1 MKKAWKIA
9 LAVVLALFLLFS
21 AVSFVFVKLSFDE
34 NFQRTAPRE
43 FTAYIQYQ
51 DVEDWLERELIS
63 FPSGENQLQGYLYGA
78 DHTKG
83 LIVLSHGMG
92 GGADNYLG
100 DIMYFLDAGYQV
112 FAFDNT
118 GCYLSE
124 GNNCVGPVQS
134 VIDLDAALTF
144 IEGEPRFEGLP
155 VLLYGHSWGG
165 YAVTA
170 IFNFDHEIAASVSV
184 SGFNESMEMTMEW
197 IQDMGVLAKL
207 EYPYI
212 YLYQRM
218 LFGEKLDFTAVRG
231 INRTDTPVLLIHG
244 TEDQVIS
251 LTGSATMARRDE
263 ITNPNVEYKLCD
275 SERQNGHNNLL
286 YALDALDYMDELN
299 TEYDKLYEEY
309 NEDIPDEVKR
319 AFYDGVDKLRVEA
332 RDPEFMRDVL
342 DFYERAIGET
352 EDGNF

>member
-1 MKKAWKIA
+1 MKKVWKIA
-9 LAVVLALFLLFS
+9 LAVVLALFVLFS
-21 AVSFVFVKLSFDE
+21 AASFVFIKLSFDDS
-34 NFQRTAPRE
+34 FQRTAPME
-43 FTAYIQYQ
+43 FTAYIKYQ
-51 DVEDWLERELIS
+51 DVEDQVERELLS
-63 FPSGENQLQGYLYGA
+63 FPSGDHQLQGYLYGA

-92 GGADNYLG
+92 GGADAYLG
-100 DIMYFLDAGYQV
+100 DIIYFLDHGYQV

-144 IEGEPRFEGLP
+144 IEGEPRFQGLP
-155 VLLYGHSWGG
+155 ILLYGHSWGG

-170 IFNFDHEIAASVSV
+170 IFNFEHEIAASVSV
-184 SGFNESMEMTMEW
+184 AGFNESMEMTMEW
-197 IQDMGVLAKL
+197 IQDMGLLAKV

-218 LFGEKLDFTAVRG
+218 LFGEKLDFTAVKG

-244 TEDQVIS
+244 TEDRVIS
-251 LTGSATMARRDE
+251 LSGAATMAHRDE

-275 SERQNGHNNLL
+275 GERQNGHSNLL
-286 YALDALDYMDELN
+286 YSLNALNYMDELN
-299 TEYDKLYEEY
+299 LEYDKLYEEY
-309 NEDIPDEVKR
+309 NGNIPDEVKR
-319 AFYDGVDKLRVEA
+319 SFYSGVDKLRVEE
-332 RDPEFMRDVL
+332 RDEGFMNDVL
-342 DFYERAIGET
+342 AFYEKALG
-352 EDGNF
+352 

>member
-9 LAVVLALFLLFS
+9 LAVVLALFVLFS
-21 AVSFVFVKLSFDE
+21 AASFVFVKLSFDDS
-34 NFQRTAPRE
+34 FQRTAPRE

-51 DVEDWLERELIS
+51 DVEDQLERELLS
-63 FPSGENQLQGYLYGA
+63 FPSGSNQLQGYLYGA
-78 DHTKG
+78 DHAKG

-92 GGADNYLG
+92 GGADDYLG

-134 VIDLDAALTF
+134 VIDLDAALTY
-144 IEGEPRFEGLP
+144 IERESRFEGLP

-184 SGFNESMEMTMEW
+184 AGFNDAMEMTMEW
-197 IQDMGVLAKL
+197 IQDMGALAKV

-218 LFGEKLDFTAVRG
+218 LFGEKLDFTAVKG

-244 TEDQVIS
+244 TGDQVIS
-251 LTGSATMARRDE
+251 LTGAATMAHRDE

-275 SERQNGHNNLL
+275 GERQNGHSNLL
-286 YALDALDYMDELN
+286 YALDALNYMDELN

-319 AFYDGVDKLRVEA
+319 AFYDGVNKLRVEA
-332 RDPEFMRDVL
+332 RDADFMREVL
-342 DFYERAIGET
+342 DFYQRAL
-352 EDGNF
+352 GNF